1 MLPYA
6 LALADLRNPLPPAL
20 LYLYATLLIPSFSH
34 LFLVLGSANA
44 NFLYAVGLVWSLG
57 GVTMWLDWA
66 WAGGRAHW
74 EREREAGVA
83 EVDSEEEADDAESE
97 VKAVEAASPPPPP
110 QQKRNKKRPAGTKR
124 TVAQV

>member
-1 MLPYA
+1 
-6 LALADLRNPLPPAL
+6 
-20 LYLYATLLIPSFSH
+20 
-34 LFLVLGSANA
+34 
-44 NFLYAVGLVWSLG
+44 
-57 GVTMWLDWA
+57 MWLDWA

-83 EVDSEEEADDAESE
+83 EVESGEEDEE
-97 VKAVEAASPPPPP
+97 VEAVEAKGQEALAPPPP